1 MKQSYVANSVK
12 THIAYGKPGFSTRQ
26 FKTFDTIHNF
36 TILSKEK
43 DIINWQDEIIL
54 DVEGE
59 IEKYTIYGVGYEKK
73 VGNKT
78 SYELNG
84 SGVFPAKFKIN
95 NTAIEVTFNVYTKMS
110 GELCK
115 NGNIKFTLNED
126 GETNKVKI
134 NGLEIEDNNTY
145 AIVSNFCAKKILE

>member
-1 MKQSYVANSVK
+1 MKQSYIANSVK
-12 THIAYGKPGFSTRQ
+12 THIAYGKPGFATRQ
-26 FKTFDTIHNF
+26 FKSFDAEHNF

-43 DIINWQDEIIL
+43 DIINWQDEISFNF
-54 DVEGE
+54 EGE

-78 SYELNG
+78 FYELNG
-84 SGVFPAKFKIN
+84 SGVFPSKFRIN
-95 NTAIEVTFNVYTKMS
+95 NTAIEVTFNVYSKMS

-126 GETNKVKI
+126 SETNKIKL
-134 NGLEIEDNNTY
+134 NGIEILDNNTY
-145 AIVSNFCAKKILE
+145 ASVCNFCAKKILK